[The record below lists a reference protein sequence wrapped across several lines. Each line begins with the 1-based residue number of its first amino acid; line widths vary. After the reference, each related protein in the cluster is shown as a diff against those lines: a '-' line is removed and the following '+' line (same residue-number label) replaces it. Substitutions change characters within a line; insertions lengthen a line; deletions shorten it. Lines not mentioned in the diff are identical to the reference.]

1 MSKIIMSKVIDTVS
15 LLPENYLQRTNR
27 VVVAAEVEV
36 DCTTLVNNYAKE
48 FKEQVLDKQGV

>member
-36 DCTTLVNNYAKE
+36 DCTMLVNNYAKD
-48 FKEQVLDKQGV
+48 FKEQVIDKQGV